1 MKAFTVN
8 KNSWHYVLNTKM
20 CMTND
25 RLDTAERV
33 ERYIMSKDNLCSYW
47 RMTLWS
53 SFKAL
58 VAVSFIAGVV
68 GFLLFTLYSIGAA
81 FIINPVNSLKVTL
94 VIVGTLS
101 LVIGIIYVLTHIN
114 NSRRIKMNKIL
125 YEGETESSLAKAQYS
140 SWKSGIC
147 VPVEFKG

>member
-8 KNSWHYVLNTKM
+8 KNSWHYKLNTSM
-20 CMTND
+20 CKTNE

-33 ERYIMSKDNLCSYW
+33 SKYIMSKDNLCSYW

-58 VAVSFIAGVV
+58 VVVSFIVGVV
-68 GFLLFTLYSIGAA
+68 GFLLFTLHAIGVAFIANPTSSLMVTLAGVIVVALAVGVVYSIT
-81 FIINPVNSLKVTL
+81 SLKE
-94 VIVGTLS
+94 
-101 LVIGIIYVLTHIN
+101 
-114 NSRRIKMNKIL
+114 RQRIKMNKIL
-125 YEGETESSLAKAQYS
+125 YEGETETSLTKAQYS

-147 VPVEFKG
+147 VPVEFKE